1 MVMHTT
7 RISLLLV
14 ALSPLPTLARAADWT
29 QWCGHADRNAV
40 STETGLPEQFDT
52 ASGKPVGTP
61 LNNVKWVARLGAGTF
76 GSPVVANGKVFI
88 GGKAKSED
96 TAMFWCFQ
104 EADGKLL
111 WRLRSPFW
119 PSLVNR
125 TWGICSTPV
134 VDGDRVYVLGH
145 HGEVLC
151 LDANGLAGRAPSPA
165 DLEIIA
171 IDRQCADPFTLAA
184 DGRRIPALT
193 AGTPGA
199 PAATDAHILWRYD
212 MIREVNCWP
221 YNAQSTSPLVRGDRL
236 YVATGSTISEYA
248 NDGCKPA
255 IDQWKAKSGKSTYE
269 SPSLIV
275 LDKQSGKLLAV
286 DKEGIFDQTFHG
298 AHASPVLG
306 VVNGKELLFYGAGN
320 GSCYAFD
327 PDFAPGEAGK
337 PGVLKR
343 VWKFDCLAPNT
354 YAAGYSGKPLK
365 RAEVIATPVF
375 HNNRIYVS
383 IGNDL
388 KNSGDKAGPGRLLCL
403 DATGSGD
410 ITATGKVWSFDDIRS
425 TGTTVAVADG
435 LVYAAD
441 ASGTIFCLDADTG
454 KLYWQHEASLVWSSI
469 MVADSKVYL
478 AARFG
483 LLVFAT
489 GKEKKLLGE
498 SKVKESMVSSPAA
511 ANGVV
516 YVATDKYLY
525 ALQQGKTGALQ
536 ESPGTASTTPEV
548 DILTQALEKKPKP
561 AWVRVVL
568 IGVPV
573 ACVGLAALVMLVLRK
588 RARLKSVVSGQ

>member
-1 MVMHTT
+1 MMW
-7 RISLLLV
+7 LLFAAV
-14 ALSPLPTLARAADWT
+14 ALSLLPTLARAADWP
-29 QWCGHADRNAV
+29 QWCGHADRNSV
-40 STETGLPEQFDT
+40 SAETGLPEQFDT
-52 ASGKPVGTP
+52 ASGKPRGTP
-61 LNNVKWVARLGAGTF
+61 LQNVKWVARLGAGTF

-88 GGKAKSED
+88 GGAAKSEN

-104 EADGKLL
+104 ETDGKLL
-111 WRLRSPFW
+111 WRMRSPFW

-125 TWGICSTPV
+125 TWGVCSTPA
-134 VDGDRVYVLGH
+134 VDGDRVYVLSH

-151 LDANGLAGRAPSPA
+151 LDVNGLAGRSPSAA
-165 DLEIIA
+165 DLELLMTDRTCANPFAIA
-171 IDRQCADPFTLAA
+171 P
-184 DGRRIPALT
+184 DGRRILELT
-193 AGTPGA
+193 AGTPVA
-199 PAATDAHILWRYD
+199 PEPTDAHILWRYD
-212 MIREVNCWP
+212 MLREVNCWP

-248 NDGCKPA
+248 NDGCKTA
-255 IDQWKAKSGKSTYE
+255 IDEWKARSGKTSYE

-306 VVNGKELLFYGAGN
+306 TVNGKELLFYGAGN

-337 PGVLKR
+337 PGALKR
-343 VWKFDCLAPNT
+343 VWKFDCLAAT
-354 YAAGYSGKPLK
+354 YAADYTGPKLK

-375 HNNRIYVS
+375 HKNHIYVS

-410 ITATGKVWSFDDIRS
+410 ITATAKVWSFDDIRS

-441 ASGTIFCLDADTG
+441 ASGKIFCLDAGTG
-454 KLYWQHEASLVWSSI
+454 RLYWQHDASLVWSSV
-469 MVADSKVYL
+469 MLADGKVYV

-483 LLVFAT
+483 LLVFAQ
-489 GKEKKLLGE
+489 GKEKKLLGQ
-498 SKVKESMVSSPAA
+498 SKVHESMVSSPAA

-525 ALQQGKTGALQ
+525 ALQQGKTFALQ
-536 ESPGTASTTPEV
+536 ETPAPASTTPEV
-548 DILTQALEKKPKP
+548 DVLTRALEKQPKP
-561 AWVRVVL
+561 AWVRVL
-568 IGVPV
+568 WIAVPA
-573 ACVGLAALVMLVLRK
+573 ACVGAIVLLALVLRK
-588 RARLKSVVSGQ
+588 VKRSKSRQED